1 MKIKSLSLCL
11 SLIFCYLIG
20 SSQTVKWSNSNF
32 NTGKGLIAS
41 GIHKGQI
48 YLICKNAKDEW
59 NYHSL
64 SPQLVV
70 KENVSELN
78 DISLRSKFSDS
89 YDRKTKTSVISE
101 NGEERFV
108 IEGVGNSFVNLSSA
122 PEILKNGELYIGGN
136 SLGLSQLLYVR
147 LGNFNGANLA
157 GPLALNY
164 KYDLIGNYKQASLFY
179 SPDEK
184 RKILVYRKHA
194 EKKKNS
200 ENIDIYV
207 VKEFDSKY
215 SVIREAEFNL
225 GISENLVFMNA
236 FGITNNG
243 NVFFV
248 ANIKADK
255 DDFGKLNVGIVNL
268 DSKKVSKL
276 VPINSKSKY
285 YRSIALTITG
295 DDELKINSLY
305 TDNVKMANK
314 IAGSISVTVDLTGG
328 SAGINEKSFG
338 GTFPY
343 TWENNS
349 KDYNGGPMMRQF
361 DIMAI
366 NQEADGISYLMAVNS
381 CYLTQGDNPKTFSK
395 NEGIALMKTNYEG
408 DLIFKTKINRK
419 IDEMTVPMLGK
430 VFMHAYKGDYYL
442 LYCVNN
448 SQPEVDP
455 EIQPDNFD
463 GKSGGH
469 ALVCTKINNKGEATT
484 INLTGRLSENQ
495 YPLIGD
501 FVGYEDKIFLMEG
514 SKKEVYPNNFG
525 STLPIN
531 IKLGLLTL

>member
-1 MKIKSLSLCL
+1 MKIKHLSLCL
-11 SLIFCYLIG
+11 CLVFSHLIG
-20 SSQTVKWSNSNF
+20 NSQTVKWSNSNY

-41 GIHKGQI
+41 GIHKGQV

-59 NYHSL
+59 NVHSL
-64 SPQLVV
+64 SPQLTV

-78 DISLRSKFSDS
+78 DISLGSKFSDN

-101 NGEERFV
+101 NGEERFT
-108 IEGVGNSFVNLSSA
+108 IEGVGNSFVNLTSA
-122 PEILKNGELYIGGN
+122 PEVLNDGELYIGGN
-136 SLGLSQLLYVR
+136 SIGLSQLLYVR
-147 LGNFNGANLA
+147 LGNFKGASPA

-164 KYDLIGNYKQASLFY
+164 TYDYIGEYSQASVFY

-184 RKILVYRKHA
+184 RKILVYRKVA

-200 ENIDIYV
+200 ENIDVYV

-215 SVIREAEFNL
+215 SVIREAEFTL
-225 GISENLVFMNA
+225 ERTENLVFMNA
-236 FGITNNG
+236 FGITNSG
-243 NVFFV
+243 KVFFV

-255 DDFGKLNVGIVNL
+255 DDLGKLNVGIINL
-268 DSKKVSKL
+268 DSKKVTKL
-276 VPINSKSKY
+276 VPINSKAKY

-305 TDNVKMANK
+305 TDNIKMANK
-314 IAGSISVTVDLTGG
+314 IAGSISVTVDLAGG
-328 SAGINEKSFG
+328 TAGINEKSFG

-381 CYLTQGDNPKTFSK
+381 CYTTQGDNPKTYSK
-395 NEGIALMKTNYEG
+395 NEGIALMKTNYDGE
-408 DLIFKTKINRK
+408 LVFKTKINRK
-419 IDEMTVPMLGK
+419 LGEMTVPMLGK
-430 VFMHAYKGDYYL
+430 VFMHEYKGEYYL

-448 SQPEVDP
+448 NQIEVDD
-455 EIQPDNFD
+455 ETQPDNFD

-469 ALVCTKINNKGEATT
+469 ALVCTKINSKGEAST
-484 INLTGRLSENQ
+484 INLTGSLTENQ
-495 YPLIGD
+495 YPLIGN
-501 FVGYEDKIFLMEG
+501 FVGYEDKIYLMEG

-531 IKLGLLTL
+531 IKFGLLTL